1 MSRHRPWLLYVAAW
15 LPFAA
20 GWGGLVWLSRQSVGF
35 SLLAAVAMMGMAALL
50 SLGVW
55 QASASHPWPEPARGS
70 RLEFVLRV
78 VFAGLGYALVLV
90 GLDAVLGG
98 AFEGRPALEFLL
110 EEPRWVLWQILIYC
124 WLYGLGAGVAHALRA
139 QQRLREREVAA
150 ARAEA
155 LAADAQ
161 LRALRAQLN
170 PHFLFNALHS
180 LGALVRHDRAAAEH
194 ALDRLGELLRYVLDE
209 GSGDTV
215 ALADE
220 WDFVRTY
227 LDLERL
233 RLGERLRVEADLE
246 DDALDCA
253 VPSFVLQPL
262 VENAVRHAVA
272 PRPEGGRVTIS
283 ARVEAGT
290 LRIRVSDDG
299 PGTTRQAAESA
310 PGLGLRALRQ
320 RIEAGGAD
328 ASRLEIATA
337 PGAGFQATV
346 TLPVVAPAAP

>member
-1 MSRHRPWLLYVAAW
+1 
-15 LPFAA
+15 
-20 GWGGLVWLSRQSVGF
+20 
-35 SLLAAVAMMGMAALL
+35 
-50 SLGVW
+50 VW
-55 QASASHPWPEPARGS
+55 QASASHPWPEPGRGS

-98 AFEGRPALEFLL
+98 AFEGRTALEFLL

-124 WLYGLGAGVAHALRA
+124 WLYGLVAGVAHALRA

-180 LGALVRHDRAAAEH
+180 LGALVRHDRTAAEH

-233 RLGERLRVEADLE
+233 RLGERLRVEADLA

-283 ARVEAGT
+283 ARVEEGT

-328 ASRLEIATA
+328 TSRLEIATA